1 MKMLRY
7 FSDAL
12 WLRLPAADF
21 RARFFVEC
29 FVEKLRMYTPHF
41 YQARLMNV
49 ISAAK
54 EVRSYVEEYRA
65 NDKNIAYLQS
75 AVEELSECWD
85 SDPVAQ
91 EILGDLIALR
101 APLAKLVLAAELSEN
116 TLLRISKLARSIL
129 CREDSYSSALFASV
143 EREVVGSVDLTQKER
158 ITSQIDRVTGLFVT
172 YLLNEGYSPTY
183 LFNRSELFTRESKY
197 GGRSFSEQLTF
208 VLSRLRNQQ
217 IQFDAYYGIHTTK
230 PSLLLGIN
238 DEPGLRFLSEIPASI
253 QGADLEKF
261 KKNIDVTVVA
271 HATLSATDYVSASLK
286 TKELLDRFLD
296 AATAFEIGTE
306 FQVSAHCATIAAGP
320 PVHLRTLNVDVL
332 LAFMSKEVGSSF
344 SAPGQTLRQVFKN
357 LDNIAK
363 DQLGRSLRYLRLA
376 RNASSLEQK
385 MLNLWIALESL
396 FVTRDASILQSILD
410 FVPQLYANAG
420 LNRRVIY
427 LRELLV
433 TNQILTTPLARA
445 VMRSDDV
452 SFNEA
457 TEDHHIFAL
466 LRDEDAAVEVFNSM
480 GDREHLK
487 FKFMQIFRELKDNK
501 ALAAR
506 LTRSEADVRR
516 QLRRIYFLRNKIAH
530 TGHFQG
536 VRPQLVTHLLDYLAV
551 CYRSISMAAAKA
563 ASGDTYSVPELL
575 SAARMGADLVSA
587 RVAARDEVVE
597 LSSIVLQPVV

>member
-1 MKMLRY
+1 MSMLKY
-7 FSDAL
+7 LSDAL
-12 WLRLPAADF
+12 WVRLPVADF

-54 EVRSYVEEYRA
+54 EVRGYVEEYRA

-75 AVEELSECWD
+75 AMEELSECWD
-85 SDPVAQ
+85 GDPVAQ
-91 EILGDLIALR
+91 EILGDLIVLR
-101 APLAKLVLAAELSEN
+101 APLFKLALAGDLSEN
-116 TLLRISKLARSIL
+116 ALLRVGKLARSIL
-129 CREDSYSSALFASV
+129 CREEAYASALFASV
-143 EREVVGSVDLTQKER
+143 EREVVGAIDLTQKER

-197 GGRSFSEQLTF
+197 AGRNFGEQLTF
-208 VLSRLRNQQ
+208 VLDRLRNQQ
-217 IQFDAYYGIHTTK
+217 VQFDAYYGIHTTK
-230 PSLLLGIN
+230 PSLLLGIT
-238 DEPGLRFLSEIPASI
+238 DEPGLRFLPEIPASI
-253 QGADLEKF
+253 HGADLEKF

-286 TKELLDRFLD
+286 TKEVLDRFLD
-296 AATAFEIGTE
+296 AATALEIGSE
-306 FQVSAHCATIAAGP
+306 FQVSAHCATIVSGP
-320 PVHLRTLNVDVL
+320 PVYLRTLNVDVL

-344 SAPGQTLRQVFKN
+344 SVPGQTLRQVLTN
-357 LDNIAK
+357 LDSIAK

-376 RNASSLEQK
+376 RNAASLEQK

-396 FVTRDASILQSILD
+396 FVTRDGSILQSILD
-410 FVPQLYANAG
+410 FVPHLYANAG
-420 LNRRVIY
+420 LNRRVLY
-427 LRELLV
+427 LRALLV
-433 TNQILTTPLARA
+433 ANQVSTTPLARA
-445 VMRSDDV
+445 AMRSNAA
-452 SFNEA
+452 SFDEVA
-457 TEDHHIFAL
+457 EDHQIFAL
-466 LRDEDAAVEVFNSM
+466 LRDELAAIELFNSM

-501 ALAAR
+501 ALVAR
-506 LTRSEADVRR
+506 LTKSETDVRR
-516 QLRRIYFLRNKIAH
+516 QLRRIYYLRNKIAH

-551 CYRSISMAAAKA
+551 CYRSISVAAGKA
-563 ASGDTYSVPELL
+563 VSGDTYSVPELL
-575 SAARMGADLVSA
+575 TAARMGADLVSA
-587 RVAARDEVVE
+587 RVAARDEVID

>member
-1 MKMLRY
+1 MLKY
-7 FSDAL
+7 LSDAL
-12 WLRLPAADF
+12 WLRLPVADF

-65 NDKNIAYLQS
+65 NEKNVAYLQS
-75 AVEELSECWD
+75 AIEELSECWD
-85 SDPVAQ
+85 GDPVAQ
-91 EILGDLIALR
+91 EILGDLVALR
-101 APLAKLVLAAELSEN
+101 APLVKLVFAAELPQN
-116 TLLRISKLARSIL
+116 TLLRVGKLARSIL

-143 EREVVGSVDLTQKER
+143 EREVVGPVDLTQKER
-158 ITSQIDRVTGLFVT
+158 ITSQIDRVTGLLVT

-183 LFNRSELFTRESKY
+183 LFNRAELFTRENNY
-197 GGRSFSEQLTF
+197 RGRDFSEQLTS

-217 IQFDAYYGIHTTK
+217 MQFDAYYGIHTMK
-230 PSLLLGIN
+230 PSLLLSIT
-238 DEPGLRFLSEIPASI
+238 DEPGLRFLPEIPASI
-253 QGADLEKF
+253 QDADLEKF
-261 KKNIDVTVVA
+261 KKNIDITVVA

-296 AATAFEIGTE
+296 AATAFEIGSE
-306 FQVSAHCATIAAGP
+306 FQVSAHCATIASGP
-320 PVHLRTLNVDVL
+320 PVHLRTINVDVL
-332 LAFMSKEVGSSF
+332 LAFMSKEVGSAF
-344 SAPGQTLRQVFKN
+344 SAPGQTLRQVFKS
-357 LDNIAK
+357 LDNVAK

-376 RNASSLEQK
+376 RNAPSLEQK

-396 FVTRDASILQSILD
+396 FVSRDTSILQSILD
-410 FVPQLYANAG
+410 FVPQLYASAG

-427 LRELLV
+427 LHDLLV
-433 TNQILTTPLARA
+433 ANQVSTTPLAREA
-445 VMRSDDV
+445 MRSDAA

-457 TEDHHIFAL
+457 TEAHHIFAL
-466 LRDEDAAVEVFNSM
+466 LRDEQAAIEMFNSM
-480 GDREHLK
+480 EDREHLK

-551 CYRSISMAAAKA
+551 CYRSISVAAAKA
-563 ASGDTYSVPELL
+563 ADGDTYSVPELL
-575 SAARMGADLVSA
+575 TAARMGADLVSA
-587 RVAARDEVVE
+587 RVAARDEVLE
-597 LSSIVLQPVV
+597 LSSIVLEPVV